1 MRRGLMAWDAAELP
15 RAALDARME
24 RLRAELRADGVDA
37 FVAYTN
43 IARGAAV
50 CWLSGFTP
58 YWNEGLFYAPL
69 QGEPIFAT
77 ALSKRVAEWIGAVMP
92 VGAVTTT
99 PKPPALIGEAL
110 ARDGARRI
118 GVLELEDFPAGHAQ
132 TILATA
138 PGVELVDATA
148 AFARARAVVD
158 DAERG
163 MLRRA
168 ESLVETGLAA
178 CDSATTDARALIAAC
193 DHAARLGGAEECFTT
208 LAPDLA
214 RSGAFLRTDTA
225 SELGDTFALRVAV
238 AYKGVW
244 TRRARSFTRD
254 AAQSTAFTAADEALA
269 RFQPQGAMEPA
280 LQRHFASL
288 GALQAWSVEQPRG
301 SYPLAPVETP
311 SADAP
316 FVLNVELAIGGRRW
330 LGARLLGL

>member
-24 RLRAELRADGVDA
+24 RLRAELRAEGVDA

-77 ALSKRVAEWIGAVMP
+77 ALSKRVAEWIGSVMP

-138 PGVELVDATA
+138 PGVELVDVTQ
-148 AFARARAVVD
+148 AFARARGVVD

-178 CDSATTDARALIAAC
+178 CDAATNDARALIAAC

-225 SELGDTFALRVAV
+225 VDLGEAFALRVAI

-244 TRRARSFTRD
+244 TRRTRAFTRD
-254 AAQSTAFTAADEALA
+254 AKLTAAFAAADEALA
-269 RFQPQGAMEPA
+269 GFRLDGAIEPA

-288 GALQAWSVEQPRG
+288 GVVESWSVEQPRG
-301 SYPLAPVETP
+301 SYPLAVVATP
-311 SADAP
+311 SANAP
-316 FVLNVELAIGGRRW
+316 CVLNVELAIEGRRW